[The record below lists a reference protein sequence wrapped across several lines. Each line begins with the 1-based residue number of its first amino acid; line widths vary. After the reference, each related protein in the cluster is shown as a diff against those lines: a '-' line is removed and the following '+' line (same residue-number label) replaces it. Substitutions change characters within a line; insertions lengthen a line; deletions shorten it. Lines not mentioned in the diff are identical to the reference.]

1 MEQMQLDE
9 NNRLYWK
16 GRPVVTE
23 ERVTFSIL
31 VNLSIIATG
40 VATSVIAIIEY
51 INIPAKMKKIILSFI
66 LTSMAVVAH
75 AGTSFGIQKKSELDG
90 NVIVMD
96 RVYDSYFLSLG
107 IPFGPYSDLSEFK
120 GILINEMDYTLY
132 GQLLEYTKDAAA
144 LVERAKKENLSG
156 FYKLYQV
163 TDDLSFTINFVE
175 DEPLLIF
182 GEHQIVITSKNS
194 NSKDGQKVLSELIAA
209 LEYSQQMVTSL
220 KNHPAEALME

>member
-1 MEQMQLDE
+1 MKKKLRSISIDEMEQMQLDE

-40 VATSVIAIIEY
+40 VATSVIA
-51 INIPAKMKKIILSFI
+51 ILSFI